1 MRVSLPPPKIFI
13 TSYILYNVI
22 MRKSLIITIA
32 AALLLCAVLCT
43 AGCVTSDQIV
53 GTYVTK
59 DSTSATY
66 AVFEADGTGYFT
78 GAAEEDDIFAAG
90 GITFSWTAAEQK
102 KTYTLIL
109 ADGTT
114 ETAVLDAEHGYLT
127 IGDVVYEKEPS
138 ALSGT
143 STHPVGSPEKR

>member
-1 MRVSLPPPKIFI
+1 MKKSILISI
-13 TSYILYNVI
+13 T
-22 MRKSLIITIA
+22 
-32 AALLLCAVLCT
+32 AALLLAAVLCT
-43 AGCVTSDQIV
+43 AGCVSEDQIV

-78 GAAEEDDIFAAG
+78 GAAEEDDVFAAG

-114 ETAVLDAEHGYLT
+114 ETAVLDAERGLLT
-127 IGDVVYEKEPS
+127 IGEVVYEEQPS
-138 ALSGT
+138 GFSGT
-143 STHPVGSPEKR
+143 SKHVGSWETR